1 MMIHSLTYMKASATS
16 LKHCKPLKGITI
28 KSQTFILFFSEVSDI
43 STNKYFVETYI
54 KTHMR
59 ATAYV
64 FGLLTG
70 FLLHYVQEKKIVI
83 PKAAVI
89 SLWIFS
95 TIVGLMSMFSI
106 TFFFLGPFTS
116 LESALYAGLHR
127 LGWSFFTGWLVISV
141 ATDNAGFLKSFLSS
155 SIFNPLSRLTY
166 CAYLS
171 NGIVELYQL
180 GTLRAPVYMSHIR
193 LVSFR

>member
-1 MMIHSLTYMKASATS
+1 MKFLTFQRINILWRPTSKLTCGPLHMYLDCLQAS
-16 LKHCKPLKGITI
+16 
-28 KSQTFILFFSEVSDI
+28 
-43 STNKYFVETYI
+43 YYI
-54 KTHMR
+54 MSKR
-59 ATAYV
+59 
-64 FGLLTG
+64 
-70 FLLHYVQEKKIVI
+70 KKIVI